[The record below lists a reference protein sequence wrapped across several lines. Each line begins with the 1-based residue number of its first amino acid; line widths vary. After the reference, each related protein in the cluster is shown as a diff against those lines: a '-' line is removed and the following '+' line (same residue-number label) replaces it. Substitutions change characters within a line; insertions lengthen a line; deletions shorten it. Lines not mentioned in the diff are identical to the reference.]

1 MPPSV
6 KCAVVAWRQTEVLGL
21 APPALARKLGKLLH
35 PSRHQLLQL
44 EKKKGRNISCLRFGF
59 KIL

>member
-6 KCAVVAWRQTEVLGL
+6 KRAVVAWRQTEVLGL

-44 EKKKGRNISCLRFGF
+44 EKKKKVGIYHA
-59 KIL
+59 